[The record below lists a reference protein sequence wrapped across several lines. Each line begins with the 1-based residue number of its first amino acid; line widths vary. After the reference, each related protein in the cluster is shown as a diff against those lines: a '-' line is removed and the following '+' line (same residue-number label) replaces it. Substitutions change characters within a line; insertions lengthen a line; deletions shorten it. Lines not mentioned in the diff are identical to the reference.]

1 MNDIIRMRE
10 KVNRNLK
17 IKTHDG
23 NYSNNQKC
31 RSSLWLD
38 WESEPPIKTAIA
50 IGINPSKA
58 NDVRSDNTLTRLG
71 KFLDS
76 YGFGGMIM
84 LNLFES
90 YSTDQKGI
98 IRPTATDFNNF
109 KDDFEKADAIII
121 VWGVENKYLD
131 EKNAAL
137 EVLKDYADKL
147 YCLYKEDSYP
157 MHPSRMNYKTYSLK
171 KFPIKEYTDILEK
184 AKEREET
191 QTTAHTNKQPQ

>member
-1 MNDIIRMRE
+1 MSNIR
-10 KVNRNLK
+10 KKQLPVNTKLE

-23 NYSNNQKC
+23 EYSDNSKC
-31 RSSLWLD
+31 RSSLIVTFGLR
-38 WESEPPIKTAIA
+38 AVA
-50 IGINPSKA
+50 IGINPSMA
-58 NDVRSDNTLTRLG
+58 DDTQSDHTITQLGRL
-71 KFLDS
+71 LNS

-137 EVLKDYADKL
+137 EVLKDYVDKL
-147 YCLYKEDSYP
+147 YCLYKKDRYP

-171 KFPIKEYTDILEK
+171 KFPIKEYIFEL
-184 AKEREET
+184 
-191 QTTAHTNKQPQ
+191 